1 MHKKKLGGVKSGDLA
16 AQSVTDLQSGILE
29 RNFVAETE
37 YFDSVFSN
45 IFLFFFRNEG
55 CNSNLLVEHGPY
67 MNVKRISCSLKTV
80 FLHINI
86 DKEAKGLSYHN

>member
-45 IFLFFFRNEG
+45 IFFIFFQ
-55 CNSNLLVEHGPY
+55 
-67 MNVKRISCSLKTV
+67 KR
-80 FLHINI
+80 
-86 DKEAKGLSYHN
+86 GL